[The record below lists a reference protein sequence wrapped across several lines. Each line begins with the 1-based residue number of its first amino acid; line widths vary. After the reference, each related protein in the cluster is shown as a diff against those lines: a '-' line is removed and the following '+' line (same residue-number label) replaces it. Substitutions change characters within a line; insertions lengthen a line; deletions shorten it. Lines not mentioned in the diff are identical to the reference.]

1 MLINLKSN
9 AKIEVVKI
17 YSLESSDRKF
27 VDEIFDKLHEQDRMK
42 FNSQLTSHDYSV
54 FVI

>member
-9 AKIEVVKI
+9 VKIEAIKV
-17 YSLESSDRKF
+17 YSLKFNDRKF

-42 FNSQLTSHDYSV
+42 FNSQLTSHNYSI